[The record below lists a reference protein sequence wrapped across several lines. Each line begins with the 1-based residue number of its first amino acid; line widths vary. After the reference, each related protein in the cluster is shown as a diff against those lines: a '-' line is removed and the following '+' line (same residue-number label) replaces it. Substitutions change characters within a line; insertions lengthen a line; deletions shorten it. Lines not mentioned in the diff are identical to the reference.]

1 MPAKKVFISSVRR
14 GLEEERD
21 SVPALISAIGHMPR
35 RFEDFTAQPRPSR
48 DACLAGVGEA
58 DVYLLLLGAH
68 YGDPLPDSG
77 LAPTEEEWTVAK
89 RRGIPIVVFR
99 KDSIE
104 PEATQAEFMRRVED
118 YVTGRF
124 RDTFSSTNEL
134 LPKVA
139 AILRSLELAAEP
151 LEWVPL
157 DEPVPIDW
165 VITEQQLRYVGVGPT
180 LELHLVPLDVSS
192 RFPAARLEAL
202 PERLARVG
210 REHGLFSAADA
221 LDLRAD
227 EVAAI
232 ALRAS
237 GREIVSAGLAV
248 RRNQTVSAWEELR
261 RDSMG
266 AILDRGDVAARLAR
280 LLRVATEVLTSQ
292 ASSVAIAVG
301 VGPTQSL
308 SEGDISDLGRRRSS
322 TMDMRD
328 RLIHVDA
335 EESVPTSALRPAAD
349 EIAEEL
355 STRLM
360 MRFRAR

>member
-1 MPAKKVFISSVRR
+1 MPAKRVFISSVRR

-21 SVPALISAIGHMPR
+21 SAPALISAIGHIPR

-48 DACLAGVGEA
+48 DACLAGVEEA

-99 KDSIE
+99 KHGVE
-104 PEATQAEFMRRVED
+104 PAPAQAEFVRRVED

-134 LPKVA
+134 LPKIA
-139 AILRSLELAAEP
+139 AILRTLDQEAEP
-151 LEWVPL
+151 LEWFPL
-157 DEPVPIDW
+157 GEPAPIDW
-165 VITEQQLRYVGVGPT
+165 VITEQQQRYLGVGPT
-180 LELHLVPLDVSS
+180 LELHLVPLGVLS
-192 RFPAARLEAL
+192 RLPATRLEAM
-202 PERLARVG
+202 PEQLARVG
-210 REHGLFSAADA
+210 REHALFSAGDA

-227 EVAAI
+227 ETAAI
-232 ALRAS
+232 ASRAS
-237 GREIVSAGLAV
+237 GRELVAAGLAV
-248 RRNQTVSAWEELR
+248 RGNRMVTAWEELR

-266 AILDRGDVAARLAR
+266 AILDRGDSASRLAR
-280 LLRVATEVLTSQ
+280 LLRVGTEVLTPQ
-292 ASSVAIAVG
+292 ASRVGIAVG
-301 VGPTQSL
+301 VGPTQNL
-308 SEGDISDLGRRRSS
+308 SEGDIRDLGRRRSS

-328 RLIHVDA
+328 RLIRVDA
-335 EESVPTSALRPAAD
+335 EESVPASALRPAAD
-349 EIAEEL
+349 EIAAEL
-355 STRLM
+355 ATRLM